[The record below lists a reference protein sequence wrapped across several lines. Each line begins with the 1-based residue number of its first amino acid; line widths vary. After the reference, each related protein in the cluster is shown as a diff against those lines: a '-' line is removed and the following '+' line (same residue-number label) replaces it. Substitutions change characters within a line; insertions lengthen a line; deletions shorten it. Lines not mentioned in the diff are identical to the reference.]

1 MAPPPRKIATQPKPT
16 AATPNGRCQADNRSA
31 SSNPLLSSVP
41 SPKDE
46 AAEYTLLNTKNST
59 PDTPLKNTEN
69 NENQN
74 PDARS

>member
-1 MAPPPRKIATQPKPT
+1 MALPRRKIATHPKPT

-31 SSNPLLSSVP
+31 SSNPFLNSVP

-46 AAEYTLLNTKNST
+46 ATEYTLLNIKNST

-74 PDARS
+74 PDAGS